1 VFARA
6 AHLDKATPG
15 HERQRAVLIVFCFTH
30 GGYPFSQYALQPR
43 IGSRTVRSHT
53 QRTPPR
59 KLSWEKFLEDS
70 CQYAQA
76 AHGTLGDLDLHG
88 FIRMSLPN
96 NVIAPLAAAPAIAEA
111 DPVHMQKVFD
121 SQLATALQW
130 RASTARERLARIG
143 RLRDAVMARRERF
156 YQAFDQDYRK
166 APAEV
171 EASEL
176 LPVMEE
182 VRHVRGLL
190 KRWMKPTRMWP
201 TTTMLG
207 TSAWVQYQ
215 PRGRVLIIAPWNYPL
230 SLCFG
235 PLISA
240 LAAGNTV
247 IIKPSEMMPAVSAL
261 MAEIIAE
268 VFPQNE
274 VALFEGATPNSTA
287 LLAMPFDHI
296 FFTGSPAVGKIVMTA
311 AAKHLTSVTLELGGK
326 SPTIV
331 DETANLR
338 LAAETIMWGKFINN
352 GQTCVAPD
360 TMYVHE
366 SVKQAFIDE
375 CKKVLQQRYG
385 ATPAM
390 QKQSA
395 DLTRIVNVRHTR
407 RVASLLS
414 DAVAKGA
421 VLHTGGEVDEAACY
435 IAPTLLDN
443 IAPGSTILEEEIFGP
458 LLPIMGFSD
467 LDRVIADINAQP
479 KPLALYIWSRSQAN
493 IDKVLQRS
501 SSGGACVNHCVA
513 QFAHGNL
520 PFGGVNN
527 SGIGNAHGAY
537 GFKAFSH
544 ERGVLRSSPLMLIKL
559 FFPPYTA
566 KRTMLIR
573 KTVDMLRLPML

>member
-1 VFARA
+1 
-6 AHLDKATPG
+6 
-15 HERQRAVLIVFCFTH
+15 
-30 GGYPFSQYALQPR
+30 
-43 IGSRTVRSHT
+43 
-53 QRTPPR
+53 
-59 KLSWEKFLEDS
+59 
-70 CQYAQA
+70 
-76 AHGTLGDLDLHG
+76 
-88 FIRMSLPN
+88 MSLPN
-96 NVIAPLAAAPAIAEA
+96 NVTQPLAAVSDATEAAPAQ
-111 DPVHMQKVFD
+111 MQAVFE
-121 SQLATALQW
+121 SQLETALRW
-130 RASTARERLARIG
+130 RQSSARERLARIT
-143 RLRDAVMARRERF
+143 RLRDAMMARREQF
-156 YQAFDQDYRK
+156 YAAFAQDYRK
-166 APAEV
+166 SPAEV
-171 EASEL
+171 EASEF

-182 VRHVRGLL
+182 VRHARGLL

-215 PRGRVLIIAPWNYPL
+215 PRGRVLIVAPWNYPL

-235 PLISA
+235 PLVSA

-261 MAEIIAE
+261 MAAIVAE
-268 VFPQNE
+268 VFPATE
-274 VALFEGATPNSTA
+274 VALFEGAAATSTA

-326 SPTIV
+326 SPTII
-331 DETANLR
+331 DASANLR
-338 LAAETIMWGKFINN
+338 LAAETVMWGKFINN

-360 TMYVHE
+360 TLYVHE
-366 SVKQAFIDE
+366 SVKAAFIDE
-375 CKKVLQQRYG
+375 CKTVLQARYG
-385 ATPAM
+385 STPEA
-390 QKQSA
+390 QKQSP
-395 DLTRIVNVRHTR
+395 DLTRIVNLRHTR
-407 RVASLLS
+407 RVAALLS

-421 VLHTGGEVDEAACY
+421 QVHIGGQVDEQACY

-443 IAPGSTILEEEIFGP
+443 VAPDSSILQEEIFGP
-458 LLPIMGFSD
+458 LLPIISFTD
-467 LDRVIADINAQP
+467 LDQVIAAINAAP
-479 KPLALYIWSRSQAN
+479 KPLALYIWSRTQQH
-493 IDKVLQRS
+493 IDKVLTRT

-544 ERGVLRSSPLMLIKL
+544 ERGVLRSSPLMLIKM
-559 FFPPYTA
+559 FFPPYTRN
-566 KRTMLIR
+566 RTLLIR

>member
-1 VFARA
+1 MTSLHTLAVQ
-6 AHLDKATPG
+6 ATP
-15 HERQRAVLIVFCFTH
+15 
-30 GGYPFSQYALQPR
+30 
-43 IGSRTVRSHT
+43 
-53 QRTPPR
+53 
-59 KLSWEKFLEDS
+59 
-70 CQYAQA
+70 
-76 AHGTLGDLDLHG
+76 
-88 FIRMSLPN
+88 
-96 NVIAPLAAAPAIAEA
+96 
-111 DPVHMQKVFD
+111 
-121 SQLATALQW
+121 LATTEASPAQMAAVFGAQQETALRW
-130 RASTARERLARIG
+130 RESDARERIARIK
-143 RLRDAVMARRERF
+143 RLRDAMMARREQF
-156 YQAFDQDYRK
+156 YAAFAQDFRK

-171 EASEL
+171 EASEF

-182 VRHVRGLL
+182 IRHVLGQL
-190 KRWMKPTRMWP
+190 KRWMKPTKMWP

-235 PLISA
+235 PLVSA

-247 IIKPSEMMPAVSAL
+247 IIKPSEMMPAVSTL
-261 MAEIIAE
+261 MASIIAE
-268 VFPQNE
+268 VFPENE
-274 VALFEGATPNSTA
+274 VALFEGATATSTA

-311 AAKHLTSVTLELGGK
+311 AARHLTSVTLELGGK

-331 DETANLR
+331 DRSANLR

-360 TMYVHE
+360 TLYVHE

-375 CKKVLQQRYG
+375 CKTVLQERYG
-385 ATPAM
+385 NTAAA
-390 QKQSA
+390 QKQNP
-395 DLTRIVNVRHTR
+395 DLTRIVNLRHTR
-407 RVASLLS
+407 RVAGLLA
-414 DAVAKGA
+414 DALAKGA
-421 VLHTGGEVDEAACY
+421 RVHAGGDVDEATCY

-443 IAPGSTILEEEIFGP
+443 VAAGSSILEEEIFGP
-458 LLPIMGFSD
+458 VLPIIGYSD

-479 KPLALYIWSRSQAN
+479 KPLALYIWSRTQEH
-493 IDKVLQRS
+493 IDKVLLGT

-544 ERGVLRSSPLMLIKL
+544 ERGVLRSSPLMLIKM

-566 KRTMLIR
+566 RRTMLIR